1 MLTVFL
7 YIMQWDCMY
16 VFGWWLWTIPFKP
29 IVIGRLM
36 NGMLLFTR
44 VVILLRWCN
53 LFGACMP
60 PSLSLSLYHSLMYPT
75 FPLCIPFFK
84 LCKCYVI
91 ESTLRSMVDPKE
103 HDRAQQANGGDHQ
116 AKGADWRTWKLR
128 EVFQDSMHVSN
139 VLFYDHLHPP

>member
-60 PSLSLSLYHSLMYPT
+60 PSFSLSLYHSFMYPT

-91 ESTLRSMVDPKE
+91 ESALRSMVDLKE
-103 HDRAQQANGGDHQ
+103 HGGAQQAYGGDHE
-116 AKGADWRTWKLR
+116 ANEGDWRTWKLG
-128 EVFQDSMHVSN
+128 EDFQECM
-139 VLFYDHLHPP
+139 LCFKWMFYDHLHPP